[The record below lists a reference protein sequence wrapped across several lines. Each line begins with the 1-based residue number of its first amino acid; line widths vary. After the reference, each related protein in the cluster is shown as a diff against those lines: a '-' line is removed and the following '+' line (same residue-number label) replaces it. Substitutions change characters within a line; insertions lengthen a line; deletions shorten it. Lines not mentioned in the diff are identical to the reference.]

1 MNCDHTQKKKVK
13 RIKKVAN
20 EAFRYPADICTN
32 CGAEFWNLE
41 LEKQFGVWL
50 SKQKADKFKLQ
61 KVKIS
66 DGVYKCFADESLFI
80 GKGDVSLVLRAVLN
94 VYLQR
99 IASGDGSSEI
109 MDKIEQLYAQEK
121 DTTFLSKG
129 VKERSFRLNGRLYVD
144 LEAFSRIGGLSMA
157 QGASEILARMAVAL
171 KRHTGKVKSE
181 LDYVLRAS

>member
-1 MNCDHTQKKKVK
+1 MNCDHKQKKKAK

-20 EAFRYPADICTN
+20 EVFRYAADICTN

-41 LEKQFGVWL
+41 LEKLFGIWL
-50 SKQKADKFKLQ
+50 SKQKADKFKVQ

-99 IASGDGSSEI
+99 IASGDGSAAI
-109 MDKIEQLYAQEK
+109 MDKIEQLYAQER
-121 DTTFLSKG
+121 DTAFLNRG
-129 VKERSFRLNGRLYVD
+129 VKERAFRLNGRLYVD
-144 LEAFSRIGGLSMA
+144 LEAFSRIAGLSMA

-171 KRHTGKVKSE
+171 KGHKGCQD
-181 LDYVLRAS
+181 LLALHLA

>member
-1 MNCDHTQKKKVK
+1 MTMECDHTQKKKAK
-13 RIKKVAN
+13 RIRKVAN
-20 EAFRYPADICTN
+20 EAFRYTADICTN
-32 CGAEFWNLE
+32 CSAEFWNFE
-41 LEKQFGVWL
+41 LEKLFGVWL
-50 SKQKADKFKLQ
+50 SKQKADKFKVQ

-99 IASGDGSSEI
+99 IASAAI

-121 DTTFLSKG
+121 DTAFLTKE

-144 LEAFSRIGGLSMA
+144 LEAFSRIAGLSMA

-171 KRHTGKVKSE
+171 KGHKGCQD
-181 LDYVLRAS
+181 LLALHLA

>member
-1 MNCDHTQKKKVK
+1 MNCDHTQKKKAK

-20 EAFRYPADICTN
+20 EAFRYTADVCTN

-50 SKQKADKFKLQ
+50 SKQKAVQ

-80 GKGDVSLVLRAVLN
+80 GKGDVSLVLRAALN
-94 VYLQR
+94 VYL
-99 IASGDGSSEI
+99 ASGDGSGEI
-109 MDKIEQLYAQEK
+109 MDKIEQLYALEK
-121 DTTFLSKG
+121 DTAILTKG
-129 VKERSFRLNGRLYVD
+129 GKERSFRLNGRLCVD
-144 LEAFSRIGGLSMA
+144 LEAFSRIAGLSMA

-171 KRHTGKVKSE
+171 T
-181 LDYVLRAS
+181 VLQEAQDD